1 MMWSA
6 AGCAPTHAIRWPAGA
21 CGGWRRSCA
30 ACPCPERARTGV
42 RAGSLGSQPSRTR
55 VAGERGFRSPIGRPT
70 LMTWGKRLCRNVK
83 ARPGGADDQGIMGA
97 SARGEAALARSHRP
111 WKHCCSVRAA
121 SSGWMSW
128 SRTSAPPSRST
139 ERSCSRT
146 CDRPTVGCGWIWS
159 GSGTPT
165 ASVRSSRTPAT
176 TSTRT
181 PRLLPCASTSTARG
195 SRSSVSSA
203 TFPNRSAPCSRPRT
217 SCPWPRCRSWWDRNG
232 GASWGSTTAPRDGS
246 GTRWTWRRLWTT
258 AQALGT
264 MLQRDLDEET
274 RRFSEDQFRSM
285 VEEGPAVVY
294 IDGPDEGA
302 SSIYISPQIERV
314 LGYTPRRVV
323 RRPRPVG
330 QGAAPRR
337 PLAGP
342 RRERTPQRNRRP
354 VRDGVPH
361 VPQGRAR
368 GVGARRGHDGPRRPR
383 GAPVL
388 PRRDDGHLRAQA
400 RRRGRGVPRLPR
412 RTHRACRAA
421 RCSRSC

>member
-1 MMWSA
+1 MTKASW
-6 AGCAPTHAIRWPAGA
+6 GLLR
-21 CGGWRRSCA
+21 
-30 ACPCPERARTGV
+30 
-42 RAGSLGSQPSRTR
+42 
-55 VAGERGFRSPIGRPT
+55 GERRHWR
-70 LMTWGKRLCRNVK
+70 
-83 ARPGGADDQGIMGA
+83 
-97 SARGEAALARSHRP
+97 RSHRP

-121 SSGWMSW
+121 SSGWMNW
-128 SRTSAPPSRST
+128 SRASARPSRSIG
-139 ERSCSRT
+139 RSCSRT

-165 ASVRSSRTPAT
+165 ASVRSSRIPAT
-176 TSTRT
+176 TSIRT
-181 PRLLPCASTSTARG
+181 PPTSPVASTSTARG

-217 SCPWPRCRSWWDRNG
+217 SCPWPRCRSWWDG
-232 GASWGSTTAPRDGS
+232 MVGLPGV
-246 GTRWTWRRLWTT
+246 RRLLRGTG
-258 AQALGT
+258 LGRGGPGGRCGPRLRPWARCSSET
-264 MLQRDLDEET
+264 WT
-274 RRFSEDQFRSM
+274 RRRVGSARISSVRWWRKARRSSTSTR
-285 VEEGPAVVY
+285 
-294 IDGPDEGA
+294 PDEGA

-337 PLAGP
+337 PRARP
-342 RRERTPQRNRRP
+342 RRERTPQRNRRA
-354 VRDGVPH
+354 VRAGVPH

-400 RRRGRGVPRLPR
+400 RRRGGGLPRLPR